1 MQAGVSTGRATA
13 IETKWEVWVAF
24 TVDLGLDPLLEA
36 IEDKVHILQVFAER
50 VRSGELSTSGRNLKS
65 RSVEDYLRAVGQTN
79 ELLGLK
85 DPRKAASSNAIDFR
99 IKRMLRSYAKKDPP
113 PNRVKPIP
121 VQVLHRIAA
130 IAQSA
135 DELTKGICDM
145 ILLAFFFLLRPG
157 EYTDSQSDTTPFQLQ
172 DVQVFIGRRRLDLGT
187 CTDADLSSATFI
199 SLTFTDQKNGVRG
212 EVIGLSTSGN
222 PYVCPVRAVC
232 RRIQHLRTHGAQ
244 PTTPLARVFA
254 FGAWVKITPTHITTT
269 LRTAVSFLGP
279 ELGFLAADVSARCLR
294 AAGATALLNAKVDGD
309 VIKLLGRWH
318 SDAMLRYLH
327 LQAAPIMKD
336 YSRLMLSGG
345 SFTLIP
351 NQLVPS
357 Y

>member
-1 MQAGVSTGRATA
+1 M
-13 IETKWEVWVAF
+13 
-24 TVDLGLDPLLEA
+24 
-36 IEDKVHILQVFAER
+36 
-50 VRSGELSTSGRNLKS
+50 
-65 RSVEDYLRAVGQTN
+65 
-79 ELLGLK
+79 
-85 DPRKAASSNAIDFR
+85 
-99 IKRMLRSYAKKDPP
+99 
-113 PNRVKPIP
+113 KPVP

-130 IAQSA
+130 IARAA
-135 DELTKGICDM
+135 DELTQGICDM

-157 EYTDSQSDTTPFQLQ
+157 EYTDSQSDTTPFKLE

-187 CTDADLSSATFI
+187 CPDADLASATFV

-222 PYVCPVRAVC
+222 PAVCPVHAVC
-232 RRIQHLRTHGAQ
+232 RRIQHLRTHGAL
-244 PTTPLARVFA
+244 PSTPLARVFTS
-254 FGAWVKITPTHITTT
+254 GAWTKITPTHITTT
-269 LRTAVSFLGP
+269 LRAAVSFLGP
-279 ELGFLAADVSARCLR
+279 ELGFLPSDVSARCLR
-294 AAGATALLNAKVDGD
+294 AAGATVLLNAKVDGD
-309 VIKLLGRWH
+309 IIKLLGRWH

-336 YSRLMLSGG
+336 YARLMLTGG

>member
-50 VRSGELSTSGRNLKS
+50 VRSGQLSASGRNLKS

-85 DPRKAASSNAIDFR
+85 DPHKAASSNAIDFR

-187 CTDADLSSATFI
+187 CTEADLSSATFI

-244 PTTPLARVFA
+244 PATPLARVFA
-254 FGAWVKITPTHITTT
+254 FGAWAKITPTHITTT